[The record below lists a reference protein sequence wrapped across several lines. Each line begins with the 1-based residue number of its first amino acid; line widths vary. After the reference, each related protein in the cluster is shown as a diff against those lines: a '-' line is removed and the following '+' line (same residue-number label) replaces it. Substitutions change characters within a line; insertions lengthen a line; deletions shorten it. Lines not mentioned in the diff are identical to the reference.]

1 MSIYYDWKKEI
12 KDEELKNVG
21 KVLRSDGVVIFPTET
36 VYGIGGNALSEN
48 AINRIYEVKKRPINK
63 AVNIFVKDKSE
74 IVKYAEIRNELEEKI
89 INNFMP
95 GPITIILRKKES
107 KIAKKVTCNNDTIG
121 IRIPNNEIAKK
132 ILDECEFPIAVPSAN
147 ISGKPSGVVLSDIIE
162 DFKDKVDI
170 FIDGGICKE
179 SISSTIVKVEQGEIV
194 ILREGS
200 ISKEQIERV
209 VKV

>member
-107 KIAKKVTCNNDTIG
+107 KIAKK
-121 IRIPNNEIAKK
+121 
-132 ILDECEFPIAVPSAN
+132 
-147 ISGKPSGVVLSDIIE
+147 
-162 DFKDKVDI
+162 
-170 FIDGGICKE
+170 
-179 SISSTIVKVEQGEIV
+179 
-194 ILREGS
+194 
-200 ISKEQIERV
+200 
-209 VKV
+209 